1 MRENELYWI
10 DENNN
15 KWSKNS
21 NTKEQA
27 ETKSKSLKNC
37 SNCSGCS
44 GCSDCSDCSDCSYCS
59 DCSDC
64 SDCSH
69 CSYCSDCSD
78 CSYCSDCSH
87 CSHCSYC
94 SDCSDCSHCSYCS
107 DFKENPQRIYSPKI
121 GSRKDTTKIYWTNKN
136 NIQIKC
142 GCFKGS
148 IKQFTTAIAKIHGE
162 NEFGKEYIEW
172 LNKVKVYIGV

>member
-37 SNCSGCS
+37 SHCSDCSDCSGCS
-44 GCSDCSDCSDCSYCS
+44 GCSDCSDCSYCS
-59 DCSDC
+59 DCSD
-64 SDCSH
+64 
-69 CSYCSDCSD
+69 
-78 CSYCSDCSH
+78 
-87 CSHCSYC
+87 
-94 SDCSDCSHCSYCS
+94 CS

>member
-44 GCSDCSDCSDCSYCS
+44 GCSDCSDCSDCS
-59 DCSDC
+59 
-64 SDCSH
+64 H
-69 CSYCSDCSD
+69 
-78 CSYCSDCSH
+78 
-87 CSHCSYC
+87 
-94 SDCSDCSHCSYCS
+94 
-107 DFKENPQRIYSPKI
+107 FKENPQRIYSPKI